1 MYTYQ
6 DLVAVGDDEKNRI
19 DFVFQAIKQHKSSDL
34 YSKAYE
40 AKEYNE
46 GRNTTITRFQ
56 KWLYKATG
64 EKIPDIWSANYKMPS
79 NFLHRFV
86 TQKVQY
92 LLGNGVSWGSDEP
105 TIKVRVPEG
114 TKGAKKE
121 TIITSFT
128 GKGEPDDGYE
138 YWYVEEENEK
148 PVSDVAASKL
158 GNKKYPFDNQLVKIA
173 KHASLHSQ
181 AFGFFNLD
189 HVEMFTLLEFVPL
202 YDEEDGALKA
212 GIRFW
217 QIDPDKPLRAT
228 LYEIDGYTE
237 FMWKDGAGEV
247 REPKR
252 PYKFKVRTSIAS
264 GVEIYD
270 GENYPTFPIVPMWG
284 NSRHQSDLDDIRSQI
299 DCFDLVKSG
308 FANTIDEASFI
319 YWTLQNAGGMDDID
333 LAEFLKR
340 VRELHAVVT
349 DDAVTVQPNSIQPPF
364 DARETLLKRLEKDLY
379 RDAMALDV
387 ETISSGAATATE
399 IKAAYEP
406 LNIKCDDFEYCVIEF
421 IQGILAVAGIEDEP
435 TFTRS
440 MLINVNED
448 VQTVLQAAEY
458 LDPDY
463 VTEKILTIL
472 GDGDKAAEM
481 LKKMNADSLSRLATG
496 YNGKTIPDNENEP
509 PQGSEGE

>member
-6 DLVAVGDDEKNRI
+6 DLIAVGDNEKNRI
-19 DFVFQAIKQHKSSDL
+19 DFVFQTINQHKSSDL
-34 YSKAYE
+34 YAKAVDGKAYD
-40 AKEYNE
+40 E

-86 TQKVQY
+86 TQKVQF
-92 LLGNGVSWGSDEP
+92 LNGNGISWSKNNTSD
-105 TIKVRVPEG
+105 
-114 TKGAKKE
+114 
-121 TIITSFT
+121 
-128 GKGEPDDGYE
+128 
-138 YWYVEEENEK
+138 
-148 PVSDVAASKL
+148 KL
-158 GNKKYPFDNQLVKIA
+158 GNKKYPFDTQIQKIA
-173 KHASLHSQ
+173 TQASLHRI

-189 HVEMFTLLEFVPL
+189 HIELFTLLEFVPL
-202 YDEEDGALKA
+202 YDEEDGAIKA

-217 QIDPDKPLRAT
+217 QIAPDKPLRAT
-228 LYEIDGYTE
+228 LYEMDGYTE
-237 FMWKDGAGEV
+237 FMWKDGTGEV

-284 NSRHQSDLDDIRSQI
+284 NPRHQSDLDDIRSQI

-333 LAEFLKR
+333 LAEFLER

-349 DDAVTVQPNSIQPPF
+349 DDAITVQPSSIQPPF

-406 LNIKCDDFEYCVIEF
+406 LNIKCDDFEYCEIEF
-421 IQGILAVAGIEDEP
+421 IQGILAVAGIDDKP

-448 VQTVLQAAEY
+448 VQTILQAAEY
-458 LDPDY
+458 LTPEY

-481 LKKMNADSLSRLATG
+481 LKKMNADSLERLTTG
-496 YNGKTIPDNENEP
+496 YKGKTISDDKNEL
-509 PQGSEGE
+509 PQGSGSV

>member
-6 DLVAVGDDEKNRI
+6 DLIAVGDNEKNRI
-19 DFVFQAIKQHKSSDL
+19 DFVLQAINRHKSSDL
-34 YSKAYE
+34 YSKAFDG
-40 AKEYNE
+40 KEYDE

-86 TQKVQY
+86 TQKVQF
-92 LLGNGVSWGSDEP
+92 LNGNGVGWNRSNTSD
-105 TIKVRVPEG
+105 
-114 TKGAKKE
+114 
-121 TIITSFT
+121 
-128 GKGEPDDGYE
+128 
-138 YWYVEEENEK
+138 
-148 PVSDVAASKL
+148 KL
-158 GNKKYPFDNQLVKIA
+158 GNKKYPFDTQIQKIA
-173 KHASLHSQ
+173 TQASLHGV

-189 HVEMFTLLEFVPL
+189 HIEIFTLLEFAPL

-237 FMWKDGAGEV
+237 FMWKDGEGEV

-349 DDAVTVQPNSIQPPF
+349 DDNVTAQPASIQPPF
-364 DARETLLKRLEKDLY
+364 EARETLLKRLEKDLY
-379 RDAMALDV
+379 RDAMALDI
-387 ETISSGAATATE
+387 ENIASGAATATE

-496 YNGKTIPDNENEP
+496 YNGKSMPDDESEP

>member
-1 MYTYQ
+1 MITYQ
-6 DLVAVGDDEKNRI
+6 DLLEVGEEDKSRME
-19 DFVFQAIKQHKSSDL
+19 FVLKVINEHKSSDL
-34 YSKAYE
+34 YQAAVFGEDYDL
-40 AKEYNE
+40 
-46 GRNTTITRFQ
+46 GRNTTIITFQ

-86 TQKVQY
+86 TQKVQF
-92 LLGNGVSWGSDEP
+92 LNGNGVGWSKSD
-105 TIKVRVPEG
+105 
-114 TKGAKKE
+114 
-121 TIITSFT
+121 TS
-128 GKGEPDDGYE
+128 D
-138 YWYVEEENEK
+138 
-148 PVSDVAASKL
+148 KL
-158 GNKKYPFDNQLVKIA
+158 GNKKYPFDTQIQKIA
-173 KHASLHSQ
+173 TQASLHGV

-189 HVEMFTLLEFVPL
+189 HIEIFTLLEFAPL

-237 FMWKDGAGEV
+237 FMWKDGEGEV

-252 PYKFKVRTSIAS
+252 PYKFKVRTSTAS

-333 LAEFLKR
+333 IAEFLKR
-340 VRELHAVVT
+340 VRELHTVVT
-349 DDAVTVQPNSIQPPF
+349 DDTVTAQPNSIQPPF

-387 ETISSGAATATE
+387 ESISSGAATATE

-406 LNIKCDDFEYCVIEF
+406 LNIKCDDFEYCEIEF

-440 MLINVNED
+440 MLINVNEG

-458 LDPDY
+458 LDPEY

-481 LKKMNADSLSRLATG
+481 LKKMNADSLERLATG
-496 YNGKTIPDNENEP
+496 YKGKTMPDDESEP
-509 PQGSEGE
+509 PQGTESE

>member
-6 DLVAVGDDEKNRI
+6 DLVVVGDNEKNRI
-19 DFVFQAIKQHKSSDL
+19 DFVLQAINQHKSSDL
-34 YSKAYE
+34 YSKARDG
-40 AKEYNE
+40 KEYDE
-46 GRNTTITRFQ
+46 GRNAAITRFQ

-86 TQKVQY
+86 TQKVQF
-92 LLGNGVSWGSDEP
+92 LNGNGVGWSKSD
-105 TIKVRVPEG
+105 
-114 TKGAKKE
+114 
-121 TIITSFT
+121 TS
-128 GKGEPDDGYE
+128 D
-138 YWYVEEENEK
+138 
-148 PVSDVAASKL
+148 KL
-158 GNKKYPFDNQLVKIA
+158 GNKKYPFDTQIQKIA
-173 KHASLHSQ
+173 TQASLHGVS
-181 AFGFFNLD
+181 FGFFNLD
-189 HVEMFTLLEFVPL
+189 HIEIFTLLEFMPL
-202 YDEEDGALKA
+202 YDEEDGAMKA

-217 QIDPDKPLRAT
+217 QIDPNKPLRAT

-237 FMWKDGAGEV
+237 FIWKDGTGEI
-247 REPKR
+247 REPKK
-252 PYKFKVRTSIAS
+252 PYKLKVRTSIAS

-333 LAEFLKR
+333 IAEFLKR
-340 VRELHAVVT
+340 VRELHTVVT
-349 DDAVTVQPNSIQPPF
+349 DDNVTAQPASIQPPF
-364 DARETLLKRLEKDLY
+364 EARETLLKRLEKDLY

-387 ETISSGAATATE
+387 ESISSGAATATE

-421 IQGILAVAGIEDEP
+421 IQGILAVAGIDDEP

-440 MLINVNED
+440 MLINVNEG

-481 LKKMNADSLSRLATG
+481 LKKMNADSLERLATG
-496 YNGKTIPDNENEP
+496 YKGKSIPDDESELL
-509 PQGSEGE
+509 QGTEGE

>member
-19 DFVFQAIKQHKSSDL
+19 DFVLQAINRHKSSDL

-86 TQKVQY
+86 TQKVQF
-92 LLGNGVSWGSDEP
+92 LTGNGVGWSKSD
-105 TIKVRVPEG
+105 
-114 TKGAKKE
+114 
-121 TIITSFT
+121 TS
-128 GKGEPDDGYE
+128 
-138 YWYVEEENEK
+138 N
-148 PVSDVAASKL
+148 KL
-158 GNKKYPFDNQLVKIA
+158 GNKKYPFDTQLQKISTQ
-173 KHASLHSQ
+173 ASLHGV

-189 HVEMFTLLEFVPL
+189 HVEMFTSLEFAPL
-202 YDEEDGALKA
+202 YDEEDGAMKA

-228 LYEIDGYTE
+228 LYEMDGYTE
-237 FMWKDGAGEV
+237 FMWKDGEGEV

-406 LNIKCDDFEYCVIEF
+406 LNIKCDDFEYCVLEF
-421 IQGILAVAGIEDEP
+421 VQGILAVAGIDDEP

-440 MLINVNED
+440 MLINVSED
-448 VQTVLQAAEY
+448 IQTVLQSAAY

-496 YNGKTIPDNENEP
+496 YKGKTMPDDESKLL
-509 PQGSEGE
+509 QGSEGE

>member
-6 DLVAVGDDEKNRI
+6 DLIAVGDNEKNRI
-19 DFVFQAIKQHKSSDL
+19 DFVLQAINRHKSSDL
-34 YSKAYE
+34 YSKALDG
-40 AKEYNE
+40 KEYDE

-86 TQKVQY
+86 TQKVQF
-92 LLGNGVSWGSDEP
+92 LNGNGVGWNKSNTSD
-105 TIKVRVPEG
+105 
-114 TKGAKKE
+114 
-121 TIITSFT
+121 
-128 GKGEPDDGYE
+128 
-138 YWYVEEENEK
+138 
-148 PVSDVAASKL
+148 KL
-158 GNKKYPFDNQLVKIA
+158 GNKKYPFDTQIQKIA
-173 KHASLHSQ
+173 TQASLHGVS
-181 AFGFFNLD
+181 FGFFNLD
-189 HVEMFTLLEFVPL
+189 HVEIFTLLEFAPL
-202 YDEEDGALKA
+202 YDEEDGAMKA

-217 QIDPDKPLRAT
+217 QIDSDKPLRAT

-237 FMWKDGAGEV
+237 FIWKDGTGEV

-319 YWTLQNAGGMDDID
+319 YWTLQNAGGMDDVD

-340 VRELHAVVT
+340 LRELHTIVT
-349 DDAVTVQPNSIQPPF
+349 DDNVTAQPASIQPPF
-364 DARETLLKRLEKDLY
+364 EARETLLKRLEKDLY
-379 RDAMALDV
+379 RDAMALDI
-387 ETISSGAATATE
+387 ENIASGAATATE

-406 LNIKCDDFEYCVIEF
+406 LNIKCDDFEYCAIEF
-421 IQGILAVAGIEDEP
+421 IQGIFAVAGIDDKP

-440 MLINVNED
+440 MVINVNED

-458 LDPDY
+458 LDPNY
-463 VTEKILTIL
+463 VTEKILKIL
-472 GDGDKAAEM
+472 GDGDKAQDM
-481 LKKMNADSLSRLATG
+481 IKKMNADSLSRLATG
-496 YNGKTIPDNENEP
+496 YKGKSIPDDESEP
-509 PQGSEGE
+509 LQGSEGE

>member
-6 DLVAVGDDEKNRI
+6 DLIAVGDNEKNRI
-19 DFVFQAIKQHKSSDL
+19 DFVLQAINQHKSNDL
-34 YSKAYE
+34 YSKARD
-40 AKEYNE
+40 AKEYDE

-86 TQKVQY
+86 TQKVQF
-92 LLGNGVSWGSDEP
+92 LNGNGVGWGKSNTSD
-105 TIKVRVPEG
+105 
-114 TKGAKKE
+114 
-121 TIITSFT
+121 
-128 GKGEPDDGYE
+128 
-138 YWYVEEENEK
+138 
-148 PVSDVAASKL
+148 KL
-158 GNKKYPFDNQLVKIA
+158 GNKKYPFDTQIQKIA
-173 KHASLHSQ
+173 TQASLHGVT
-181 AFGFFNLD
+181 FGFFNLD
-189 HVEMFTLLEFVPL
+189 HVEMFTLLEFAPL
-202 YDEEDGALKA
+202 YDEEDGAMKA

-217 QIDPDKPLRAT
+217 QIDSDKPLRAT

-247 REPKR
+247 REPKK

-406 LNIKCDDFEYCVIEF
+406 LNIKCDDFEYCEIEF
-421 IQGILAVAGIEDEP
+421 IQGILAVAGIDDEP

-440 MLINVNED
+440 MLINVNEEI
-448 VQTVLQAAEY
+448 QTVLQAAEY

-496 YNGKTIPDNENEP
+496 YKGKIMSDNENEP
-509 PQGSEGE
+509 SQGTESV

>member
-6 DLVAVGDDEKNRI
+6 DLIAVGDNEKNRI
-19 DFVFQAIKQHKSSDL
+19 DFVLQAINRHKSSDL

-46 GRNTTITRFQ
+46 GRNVTITRFQ

-86 TQKVQY
+86 TQKVQF
-92 LLGNGVSWGSDEP
+92 LTGNGVGWNKSD
-105 TIKVRVPEG
+105 
-114 TKGAKKE
+114 
-121 TIITSFT
+121 TS
-128 GKGEPDDGYE
+128 
-138 YWYVEEENEK
+138 N
-148 PVSDVAASKL
+148 KL
-158 GNKKYPFDNQLVKIA
+158 GNKKYPFDTQIQKIA
-173 KHASLHSQ
+173 TQASLHGI
-181 AFGFFNLD
+181 AFGFFNFD
-189 HVEMFTLLEFVPL
+189 HVEMFTSLEFAPL
-202 YDEEDGALKA
+202 YDEEDGAMKA

-237 FMWKDGAGEV
+237 FMWKDGTGEV

-333 LAEFLKR
+333 IAEFLKR
-340 VRELHAVVT
+340 VRELHTVVT
-349 DDAVTVQPNSIQPPF
+349 DDTVTAQPNSIQPPF

-379 RDAMALDV
+379 RDAMALDI
-387 ETISSGAATATE
+387 ENIASGAATATE

-421 IQGILAVAGIEDEP
+421 IQGIFAVAGIDDKP

-440 MLINVNED
+440 MVINVNED
-448 VQTVLQAAEY
+448 VQTVLQAAAY

-481 LKKMNADSLSRLATG
+481 LKKMNADSLERLATG
-496 YNGKTIPDNENEP
+496 YKGKSIPDDENELL
-509 PQGSEGE
+509 QGTEGE

>member
-6 DLVAVGDDEKNRI
+6 DLIAVGDDEKNRM
-19 DFVFQAIKQHKSSDL
+19 DFVLQAINQHKSNDL
-34 YSKAYE
+34 YSKARD
-40 AKEYNE
+40 AKEYDE

-86 TQKVQY
+86 TQKVQF
-92 LLGNGVSWGSDEP
+92 LTGNGVGWSKSD
-105 TIKVRVPEG
+105 
-114 TKGAKKE
+114 
-121 TIITSFT
+121 TS
-128 GKGEPDDGYE
+128 
-138 YWYVEEENEK
+138 N
-148 PVSDVAASKL
+148 KL
-158 GNKKYPFDNQLVKIA
+158 GNKKYPFDTQLQKISA
-173 KHASLHSQ
+173 QASLHGVS
-181 AFGFFNLD
+181 FGFFNLD
-189 HVEMFTLLEFVPL
+189 HIEIFTLLEFVPL
-202 YDEEDGALKA
+202 YDEEDGAMKA

-237 FMWKDGAGEV
+237 FMWKDGEDEV

-333 LAEFLKR
+333 IAEFLKR
-340 VRELHAVVT
+340 VRELHTVVT
-349 DDAVTVQPNSIQPPF
+349 DDNVTAQPNSIQPPF
-364 DARETLLKRLEKDLY
+364 EARETLLKRLEKDLY

-387 ETISSGAATATE
+387 ESISSGAATATE

-440 MLINVNED
+440 MLINVNEG

-458 LDPDY
+458 LDPEY

-496 YNGKTIPDNENEP
+496 FKGKTIPDDGSEP

>member
-1 MYTYQ
+1 MKMFTYQ

-34 YSKAYE
+34 YSKACE

-86 TQKVQY
+86 TQKVQF
-92 LLGNGVSWGSDEP
+92 LTGNGVGWSKSD
-105 TIKVRVPEG
+105 
-114 TKGAKKE
+114 
-121 TIITSFT
+121 TS
-128 GKGEPDDGYE
+128 
-138 YWYVEEENEK
+138 N
-148 PVSDVAASKL
+148 KL
-158 GNKKYPFDNQLVKIA
+158 GNKKYPFDTQLQKISA
-173 KHASLHSQ
+173 QASLHGV

-189 HVEMFTLLEFVPL
+189 HIEMFTLLEFAPL
-202 YDEEDGALKA
+202 YDEEDGAMKA

-237 FMWKDGAGEV
+237 FMWKDGEGEA

-319 YWTLQNAGGMDDID
+319 YWTLQNAGGMDDVD

-340 VRELHAVVT
+340 LRELHTIVT
-349 DDAVTVQPNSIQPPF
+349 DDNVTAQPTSIQAPF
-364 DARETLLKRLEKDLY
+364 EARETLLKRLEKDLY

-406 LNIKCDDFEYCVIEF
+406 LNIKCDDFEYCEIEF
-421 IQGILAVAGIEDEP
+421 IQGILAVAGIDDEP

-448 VQTVLQAAEY
+448 IQTVLQAAEY

-496 YNGKTIPDNENEP
+496 YKGKTILDDESEP
-509 PQGSEGE
+509 PQGAEGE

>member
-6 DLVAVGDDEKNRI
+6 DLIAVGDNEKNRI
-19 DFVFQAIKQHKSSDL
+19 DFVLQAINQHKSSEL
-34 YSKAYE
+34 YSKAYD

-86 TQKVQY
+86 TQKVQF
-92 LLGNGVSWGSDEP
+92 LTGNGVGWSQSD
-105 TIKVRVPEG
+105 
-114 TKGAKKE
+114 
-121 TIITSFT
+121 TS
-128 GKGEPDDGYE
+128 D
-138 YWYVEEENEK
+138 
-148 PVSDVAASKL
+148 KL
-158 GNKKYPFDNQLVKIA
+158 GNKKYPFDTQLQKISA
-173 KHASLHSQ
+173 QASLHGVC
-181 AFGFFNLD
+181 FGFFNLD
-189 HVEMFTLLEFVPL
+189 HIEIFTLLEFAPL

-217 QIDPDKPLRAT
+217 QIDSGKPLRAT

-237 FMWKDGAGEV
+237 FMWKDGKGEV
-247 REPKR
+247 RESKK

-284 NSRHQSDLDDIRSQI
+284 NSRHQSDLDNIRSQI

-349 DDAVTVQPNSIQPPF
+349 DDNVTAQPASIQPPF
-364 DARETLLKRLEKDLY
+364 EARETLLKRLEKDLY
-379 RDAMALDV
+379 RDAMALDI
-387 ETISSGAATATE
+387 ENIASGAATATE

-440 MLINVNED
+440 MLINVNEG

-481 LKKMNADSLSRLATG
+481 LKKMSADSLSRLATG
-496 YNGKTIPDNENEP
+496 YKSETIPDDENKP
-509 PQGSEGE
+509 PQGKEGE